1 MLPFRGIQRTMNGG
15 TLVSA
20 TRQTMPLL
28 GELELAVMDFLWKHG
43 PGDVRA
49 LHESI
54 GARRNITSNTVQ
66 STLKRLHD
74 KGLAHREKVSHAY
87 IYSAACTRA
96 EFHARA
102 LGQVV
107 GELKAGDADAVLAAF
122 VDIAERAGAE
132 QLERLEALVAAR
144 LNDSDGDP

>member
-1 MLPFRGIQRTMNGG
+1 MNGG

-28 GELELAVMDFLWKHG
+28 GELELAVMDFLWTHG

-49 LHESI
+49 LHDAI
-54 GARRNITSNTVQ
+54 GSRRKITSNTVQ

-74 KGLAHREKVSHAY
+74 KGLADREKVSHAY

-107 GELKAGDADAVLAAF
+107 GDLKVGEADAVLAAF
-122 VDIAERAGAE
+122 VDIAERAGSE
-132 QLERLEALVAAR
+132 QLERLEALVAKR
-144 LNDSDGDP
+144 LSEAGDGR